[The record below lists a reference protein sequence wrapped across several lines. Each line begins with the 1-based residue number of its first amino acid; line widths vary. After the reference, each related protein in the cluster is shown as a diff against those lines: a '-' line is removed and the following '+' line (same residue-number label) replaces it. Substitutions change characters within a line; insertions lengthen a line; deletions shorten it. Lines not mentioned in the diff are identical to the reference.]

1 MVLFVLGFVALSLWA
16 VVVDTL
22 GPIIL
27 HGSKTASL
35 GCFLLTCIFLLE
47 VNALCSLQEL
57 ASFRLVQQ
65 ELPLIVNPAICKSS
79 FNNAV
84 KSL

>member
-1 MVLFVLGFVALSLWA
+1 MFVLAFVALSVWA

-47 VNALCSLQEL
+47 VRNLCS
-57 ASFRLVQQ
+57 AD
-65 ELPLIVNPAICKSS
+65 
-79 FNNAV
+79 
-84 KSL
+84 SLTFVAPPSPS